1 MSGPFEAKRGYR
13 DEREAAFAQIE
24 SLRAQLSKLEHEC
37 ARLRQENEELRSQLG
52 KHGVL
57 ASQLTSSASFSST
70 SMNLVF
76 VNGELRTESTEHGFW
91 LQPISSMKLLAAAV
105 IIAVVGAVGAMAFGA
120 FQ

>member
-1 MSGPFEAKRGYR
+1 
-13 DEREAAFAQIE
+13 
-24 SLRAQLSKLEHEC
+24 
-37 ARLRQENEELRSQLG
+37 
-52 KHGVL
+52 
-57 ASQLTSSASFSST
+57 
-70 SMNLVF
+70 MNLVF